1 MRFPF
6 DTSRLPL
13 HRRVGLSLALISTLI
28 TGLLAVVTWQVAA
41 GYMIDQRQQTAV
53 RQAAVNARLVDRA
66 LAAPGAPGNL
76 QGLLT
81 GLAGSPDSTVALR
94 RGDDWTTVGRG
105 VDVTRLPDALLEL
118 ARTAGGGHQRIDA
131 AGVPALAIA
140 LPLDG
145 RGSIYVEL
153 VPLTELD
160 RTMRFLSV
168 VLLVG
173 VGASAVLGLG
183 LGYGAG
189 RRALRPLAHLTAAAS
204 RVAGGDLDARLPEA
218 GDADIAPLAAT
229 FNRTAD
235 ALAARVRRDARFAA
249 DVSHEL
255 RSPLTTLLN
264 AVAVLDRRRG
274 ELSQPAG
281 QAVDLLVADL
291 QRFRHMVTD
300 LLEISRADAGGD
312 DGDFE
317 ACDLAELVRRS
328 VAERH
333 DTVAVRVDG
342 DPPIVLADRRRLDRI
357 VGNLLD
363 NADSHGGGAVLV
375 SVGRG
380 PHGARLQVDDAGP
393 GVAPALREEVFERFA
408 RGEAGDRRADEGG
421 SGLGLALVARHV
433 RDHDGRVHV
442 TDRPGGGARVVV
454 DLPEA
459 PP

>member
-1 MRFPF
+1 MRFVPG
-6 DTSRLPL
+6 TSRLSL

-28 TGLLAVVTWQVAA
+28 TGLLAAVTWNLAA
-41 GYMIDQRQQTAV
+41 GYLVDQRQQTAL
-53 RQAAVNARLVDRA
+53 RQAAVNARLVGRA
-66 LAAPGAPGNL
+66 LDAPGAPGNL

-81 GLAGSPDSTVALR
+81 GLAGTPDTTVALR
-94 RGDDWTTVGRG
+94 RGDSWTTVGRG
-105 VDVTRLPDALLEL
+105 VDVARLPDALLEL
-118 ARTAGGGHQRIDA
+118 ARSGGGGHQRIE
-131 AGVPALAIA
+131 AGGLPVLAIA

-168 VLLVG
+168 VLLIGVG
-173 VGASAVLGLG
+173 VSAVLGLG
-183 LGYGAG
+183 LGYWVG
-189 RRALRPLAHLTAAAS
+189 RRALRPLSELTAAAS

-274 ELSQPAG
+274 ELSEPAA

-291 QRFRHMVTD
+291 HRFRRMVTD
-300 LLEISRADAGGD
+300 LLEISRADAGRDTGD
-312 DGDFE
+312 LE
-317 ACDLAELVRRS
+317 VCDLAELVRRT
-328 VAERH
+328 VAERR
-333 DTVAVRVDG
+333 DSVPVQVDG
-342 DPPIVLADRRRLDRI
+342 EPPMVLADRRRLDRI

-375 SVGRG
+375 GIGRG
-380 PHGARLQVDDAGP
+380 PYGARLHVDDAGP
-393 GVAPALREEVFERFA
+393 GVAPALREEIFERFA
-408 RGEAGDRRADEGG
+408 RGDAGDRRDDGGG

-433 RDHDGRVHV
+433 RDHDGRVHI

-459 PP
+459 TP